1 VSHLDL
7 VIIGAGAAGIGAARA
22 ATKAGLTHQVIEASH
37 RIGGRAYTED
47 LAPGV
52 PFDLGCHWLHTSDI
66 NPLVAEADRLGFV
79 IDRDFAFSPHLWLNG
94 RHATAAEDRAY
105 SAYFALAESG
115 HDTPLAAGEDRD
127 VLSLLDS
134 DSPYFAPYAHVF
146 SVIHAADP
154 DRVSIR
160 DVMSQVSNGGDWPVR
175 DGLGRMMMRLGADI
189 PVSLNTVAEEID
201 WSPRNRIAV
210 RTNHGQ
216 VTARAAL
223 ITVSI
228 GILQS
233 GLIKFRPSLPAA
245 TTSAIDGFS
254 PGAANRIAL
263 YFDRDVFS
271 DARRNNL
278 TIVDGD
284 AEPLAIHIPSFG
296 FNYVVGQTGGRFAS
310 HLTRAGQAAATDYVM
325 DRVAAVFGEGIRRH
339 FVRAIVSAWDTDPWV
354 LGAYASV
361 KPGHFGARERLAEP
375 VENRLFFA
383 GEALGMPMVATCGGA
398 YWSGM
403 QIVGRI
409 VAALQPA

>member
-1 VSHLDL
+1 MSHFDL
-7 VIIGAGAAGIGAARA
+7 IIIGAGAAGIAASRA
-22 ATKAGLTHQVIEASH
+22 AAKAGLTHQVIEAAH

-79 IDRDFAFSPHLWLNG
+79 IDRNFAFSAHLWLNG
-94 RHATAAEDRAY
+94 RHATSAENHAY
-105 SAYFALAESG
+105 ADYFDWAESG
-115 HDTPLAAGEDRD
+115 AGLALSAHEDRD
-127 VLSLLDS
+127 VLSLLDTA
-134 DSPYFAPYAHVF
+134 SPYFAPYAHVF

-154 DRVSIR
+154 DLVSAR

-175 DGLGRMMMRLGADI
+175 DGLGRMMTKLGADI

-201 WSPRNRIAV
+201 WSHRDHVTI
-210 RTNHGQ
+210 RTNRGT
-216 VTARAAL
+216 VTARSAL

-233 GLIKFRPSLPAA
+233 GLIKFRPALPAA
-245 TTSAIDGFS
+245 TLGAIDGFS
-254 PGAANRIAL
+254 PGVANRVAL
-263 YFDRDVFS
+263 YFDRHLFGDDFH
-271 DARRNNL
+271 NL

-296 FNYVVGQTGGRFAS
+296 FSYVVGQTGGRFAG
-310 HLTRAGQAAATDYVM
+310 HLTRAGEKAATDYVL

-339 FVRAIVSAWDTDPWV
+339 FVRSIVSAWDTDPWV

-361 KPGHFGARERLAEP
+361 KPGHFGARQILAQP
-375 VENRLFFA
+375 VDNRLFFA
-383 GEALGMPMVATCGGA
+383 GEAVGMPMVATCGGA
-398 YWSGM
+398 YWSGA
-403 QIVGRI
+403 QAIANI
-409 VAALQPA
+409 AAALQSA